1 LTHQTE
7 PAPFRTLPGGL
18 APFGYRDYLLYW
30 IGFATSN
37 TGRWIELTGAL
48 WLVYELTESPA
59 LLGLVGLARA
69 APAFALSP
77 IAGVVADRVDQR
89 RLLFVTQV
97 ASLALSLGLGLLVL
111 SGQAEVW
118 HLYAQLALQAAIQP
132 FDAAA
137 RQTLFPRL
145 VPRASLA
152 RAVTLTV
159 MAGRSA
165 KFIGPALG
173 GIAISQLGVASPYL
187 LNAASFLVLMV
198 AVVAMRPLVAIAAR
212 SGSSFAGELVE
223 GFRHIR
229 SAPVLS
235 GILMLEVVFGLLQM
249 NEVMI
254 TLIARDFLHVGP
266 EGLGLLLAAP
276 ALGALAGI
284 GTLIVVGPA
293 KRPGRFVVTVVVV
306 YVGVLLVVAGSPF
319 FGLTFLA
326 LGCTGYLDSV
336 ITVTRHSILQLAAP
350 AEMRG
355 RVMAN
360 MGTITNGIGPLA
372 QVQSGALVG
381 VLGVPLAIAVSSGAL
396 LVATLVTARANAAMW
411 AFRFGDHGTEAD
423 RRPSQPPIPD
433 PERQPGP

>member
-1 LTHQTE
+1 V
-7 PAPFRTLPGGL
+7 
-18 APFGYRDYLLYW
+18 PFGYRDYLLYW

-48 WLVYELTESPA
+48 WLVYDLTGSPT

-97 ASLALSLGLGLLVL
+97 ISLILSLGLGLLVL
-111 SGQAEVW
+111 SGRVEVW

-137 RQTLFPRL
+137 RQALFPRL
-145 VPRASLA
+145 VPRAILA
-152 RAVTLTV
+152 QAVTVTV
-159 MAGRSA
+159 MAGRTA
-165 KFIGPALG
+165 KFVGPALG

-187 LNAASFLVLMV
+187 LNAASFLVLML
-198 AVVAMRPLVAIAAR
+198 AIVAMRPLVAMPAR

-223 GFRHIR
+223 GFRYIR

-254 TLIARDFLHVGP
+254 TLVARGVLGVGP

-276 ALGALAGI
+276 ALGALLGI
-284 GTLIVVGPA
+284 ATLIVLGPA
-293 KRPGRFVVTVVVV
+293 RRPGRFVVTVVVI
-306 YVGVLLVVAGSPF
+306 YVGVLLVVAASPI
-319 FGLTFLA
+319 FGLTFIA
-326 LGCTGYLDSV
+326 LGVTGYLDSV

-350 AEMRG
+350 PEMRG

-360 MGTITNGIGPLA
+360 MGTVTNGVGPLA

-381 VLGVPLAIAVSSGAL
+381 ALGVPLAIAVSSGAL
-396 LVATLVTARANAAMW
+396 LVATVVTARANAAMW
-411 AFRFGDHGTEAD
+411 AFRFDEPTPRDSTDAGGLPPTIPESEPPH
-423 RRPSQPPIPD
+423 RP
-433 PERQPGP
+433 

>member
-1 LTHQTE
+1 MPL
-7 PAPFRTLPGGL
+7 
-18 APFGYRDYLLYW
+18 GYHDYLLYW

-48 WLVYELTESPA
+48 WLVYDLTGSPT

-77 IAGVVADRVDQR
+77 IAGVVADRLDQR

-97 ASLALSLGLGLLVL
+97 ISLGLSLGLGLLVL
-111 SGQAEVW
+111 SGRVEVW

-137 RQTLFPRL
+137 RQALFPRL
-145 VPRASLA
+145 VPRAILA
-152 RAVTLTV
+152 QAVTLTV
-159 MAGRSA
+159 MAGRTA
-165 KFIGPALG
+165 KFVGPALG

-187 LNAASFLVLMV
+187 LNAGSFLVLML
-198 AVVAMRPLVAIAAR
+198 AIVAMRPLVAIPTR
-212 SGSSFAGELVE
+212 SGSSFAGELIE
-223 GFRHIR
+223 GFRYIR

-254 TLIARDFLHVGP
+254 TLVARGVLGVGP

-284 GTLIVVGPA
+284 ATLIVLGPA
-293 KRPGRFVVTVVVV
+293 RRPGRFVVTVVVI
-306 YVGVLLVVAGSPF
+306 YVGVLLVVAASPV
-319 FGLTFLA
+319 FGLTFIA
-326 LGCTGYLDSV
+326 LGVTGYLDSV

-360 MGTITNGIGPLA
+360 MGTVTNGVGPLA
-372 QVQSGALVG
+372 QVQSGVLVG
-381 VLGVPLAIAVSSGAL
+381 ALGVPIAIVVSSGAL
-396 LVATLVTARANAAMW
+396 LVATVVTARANAAMW
-411 AFRFGDHGTEAD
+411 AFRFDEQARGHNAD
-423 RRPSQPPIPD
+423 AAGGSRTTPD
-433 PERQPGP
+433 SERTHRS